1 MSKEICVRGDKLL
14 FLYINTY
21 SADIFRPTY
30 YTLNVLHI
38 RYVDQ
43 RTIFEKASFQLDCS
57 VMCNAIPLYSKFL
70 FKLDSLPYVSVQFEE
85 ELAVRTYARGK

>member
-70 FKLDSLPYVSVQFEE
+70 FKLDSLPYVLVQFEE
-85 ELAVRTYARGK
+85 ELAVPMRQ